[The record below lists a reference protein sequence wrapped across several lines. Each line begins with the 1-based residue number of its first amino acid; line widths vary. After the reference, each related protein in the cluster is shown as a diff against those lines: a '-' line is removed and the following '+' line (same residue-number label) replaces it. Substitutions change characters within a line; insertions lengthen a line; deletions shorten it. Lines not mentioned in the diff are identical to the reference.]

1 MYASVRK
8 YLVDADRVDE
18 LMHQVDETFAP
29 RLEQM
34 PGFVAYQVIDAGEDR
49 VGKGLVF
56 SVTVCSDR
64 QAADRSV
71 EMAAEFVANEL
82 GDIEIERLEAA
93 AGEVSVSRAVSEM
106 LEAAHA

>member
-18 LMHQVDETFAP
+18 LMHRVDEKFAP
-29 RLEQM
+29 RVEEM

-49 VGKGLVF
+49 VGKDIVF
-56 SVTVCSDR
+56 SVTICSDR
-64 QAADRSV
+64 EAIDRSI
-71 EMAAEFVANEL
+71 EMAAEFVESEL
-82 GDIEIERLEAA
+82 GDVEIERVEAA
-93 AGEVSVSRAVSEM
+93 AGTVSVSRAMSEV